1 MPNEDILGFIN
12 QFVEHDGYRVIVLAN
27 EEAKSI
33 DRESGFATIK
43 EKVIGRTFQI
53 RPNAAGALNHFLEE
67 VSARKAHNILT
78 QKKDQVLAIFQRA
91 DYNNL
96 RQLRQA
102 VFDFSDIWDCVQ
114 TAELDQKMEFVDRLL
129 NDVLTLSIEHR
140 AGILSIADMT
150 ELGGRDWFKYFNV
163 KEDTSENT
171 PLPVAPI
178 SPAYSLLD
186 KSYSKLRQIVDELK
200 PSVIYAEN
208 QQAFASALAA
218 IGRTSLSIEE
228 FYWSPSEA
236 VDRAFKDLSPD
247 TVAKVLFTSGS
258 TGTPKGVLN
267 TQRMLTVNQ
276 LQSALVWPF
285 LTDEPPVLVDWLPW
299 NHTFGGNYTF
309 NLVLCH
315 GGTMYIDHGKP
326 MPGAFDQTLKN
337 LREVSPTIYFN
348 VPRGFE
354 LLLPHLEEDAEFR
367 KHFFAK
373 CRFALYAGAS
383 LPLNVWKRL
392 EKMGKEE
399 CSGQLVL
406 ASSWGSTETA
416 PMCMGS
422 HAGNTT
428 LGTIGLPVPGCE
440 IKLVPNAGKLEARV
454 RGPNI
459 TRGYLNATAV
469 GLNAFDEEGFYC
481 MGDPEAIIDYSQSL
495 DPAKRF
501 VAKDYLHARANY
513 QLETDNI
520 MDLSHIEF
528 LHPGSLGSDA
538 VNQAAT
544 EVIQE
549 GNTVFSNRL
558 TQNERLHESLEQRYN
573 IPEGQKVD
581 RWLDVRWDPP
591 ANMELW
597 VGNYYGEQQRVILDF
612 SFCRTKTMRHGH
624 AVNHQWTRRPGSQ
637 TRSKATGLD
646 CQRSHLV

>member
-1 MPNEDILGFIN
+1 MIDNKMRN
-12 QFVEHDGYRVIVLAN
+12 QLRMAAADVKVRRSTDGVIYLSSEQPLPEPTRVVGDWLVQWAESHPERLFLA
-27 EEAKSI
+27 ERLQSGDWRKLTYGEALQSVRSI
-33 DRESGFATIK
+33 ATGLLK
-43 EKVIGRTFQI
+43 
-53 RPNAAGALNHFLEE
+53 AGA
-67 VSARKAHNILT
+67 SA
-78 QKKDQVLAIFQRA
+78 QKPIA
-91 DYNNL
+91 
-96 RQLRQA
+96 
-102 VFDFSDIWDCVQ
+102 
-114 TAELDQKMEFVDRLL
+114 
-129 NDVLTLSIEHR
+129 
-140 AGILSIADMT
+140 ILSGNSINHALIALAAMHV
-150 ELGGRDWFKYFNV
+150 GV
-163 KEDTSENT
+163 
-171 PLPVAPI
+171 PVAPI

-186 KSYSKLRQIVDELK
+186 KSYSKLRHIVDELK
-200 PSVIYAEN
+200 PSIIYAEN
-208 QQAFASALAA
+208 QQAFSSALTA

-228 FYWSPSEA
+228 LYCSLSKA

-315 GGTMYIDHGKP
+315 GGSMYIDHGKP

-392 EKMGKEE
+392 EKMGQEE

-459 TRGYLNATAV
+459 TSGYLNATEV

-481 MGDPEAIIDYSQSL
+481 MGDAL
-495 DPAKRF
+495 RF
-501 VAKDYLHARANY
+501 VDQEIPSKGMLFDGRVAEDFKLRTGTWVHVSKLRLSLLEVAAPLVQDAVITGQDQEEIGAMLFLNPAVAKEMSEDAIRNQVQGALQKLNKNQGGTSSMQIARA
-513 QLETDNI
+513 LVLADPPSVEHGEITDKGY
-520 MDLSHIEF
+520 L
-528 LHPGSLGSDA
+528 
-538 VNQAAT
+538 NQ
-544 EVIQE
+544 
-549 GNTVFSNRL
+549 RL
-558 TQNERLHESLEQRYN
+558 IRERRIDCVERLHQQTAQ
-573 IPEGQKVD
+573 PE
-581 RWLDVRWDPP
+581 
-591 ANMELW
+591 
-597 VGNYYGEQQRVILDF
+597 VI
-612 SFCRTKTMRHGH
+612 S
-624 AVNHQWTRRPGSQ
+624 S
-637 TRSKATGLD
+637 
-646 CQRSHLV
+646 

>member
-1 MPNEDILGFIN
+1 MIENKMRN
-12 QFVEHDGYRVIVLAN
+12 QLRMAAADVKVRRSTDGVIYLSSEQPLPEPTRVVGDWLVQWAESHSERLFLA
-27 EEAKSI
+27 ERLQSGDWRKMTYGEALQSVRSI
-33 DRESGFATIK
+33 ATGMLK
-43 EKVIGRTFQI
+43 
-53 RPNAAGALNHFLEE
+53 AGA
-67 VSARKAHNILT
+67 SA
-78 QKKDQVLAIFQRA
+78 QKPIA
-91 DYNNL
+91 
-96 RQLRQA
+96 
-102 VFDFSDIWDCVQ
+102 
-114 TAELDQKMEFVDRLL
+114 
-129 NDVLTLSIEHR
+129 
-140 AGILSIADMT
+140 ILSGNSINHALIALAAMHV
-150 ELGGRDWFKYFNV
+150 GV
-163 KEDTSENT
+163 
-171 PLPVAPI
+171 PVAPI

-186 KSYSKLRQIVDELK
+186 KSYSKLRHIVDELK
-200 PSVIYAEN
+200 PSIIYAEN
-208 QQAFASALAA
+208 QQAFSSALTA

-228 FYWSPSEA
+228 LYCSPSKA

-315 GGTMYIDHGKP
+315 GGSMYIDHGKP

-337 LREVSPTIYFN
+337 LREISPTIYFN

-373 CRFALYAGAS
+373 CRFVLYAGAS
-383 LPLNVWKRL
+383 LPLNVWQRL
-392 EKMGKEE
+392 EKMGQEE

-459 TRGYLNATAV
+459 TSGYLNSTEV

-481 MGDPEAIIDYSQSL
+481 MGDAL
-495 DPAKRF
+495 RF
-501 VAKDYLHARANY
+501 VDQENPSKGMLFDGRVAEDFKLRTGTWVHVSKLR
-513 QLETDNI
+513 
-520 MDLSHIEF
+520 LS
-528 LHPGSLGSDA
+528 LLDVSAPLVQDA
-538 VNQAAT
+538 VITGQDQEEIGAMLFLNPAVAKEMSEDAIRDHVQGALQKLTKNQGRTSSMQIARVLVLT
-544 EVIQE
+544 DPPSVEHGEITDKGYLNQ
-549 GNTVFSNRL
+549 RL
-558 TQNERLHESLEQRYN
+558 IRERRNDCVERLHQQTVQ
-573 IPEGQKVD
+573 PE
-581 RWLDVRWDPP
+581 
-591 ANMELW
+591 
-597 VGNYYGEQQRVILDF
+597 VI
-612 SFCRTKTMRHGH
+612 S
-624 AVNHQWTRRPGSQ
+624 S
-637 TRSKATGLD
+637 
-646 CQRSHLV
+646 